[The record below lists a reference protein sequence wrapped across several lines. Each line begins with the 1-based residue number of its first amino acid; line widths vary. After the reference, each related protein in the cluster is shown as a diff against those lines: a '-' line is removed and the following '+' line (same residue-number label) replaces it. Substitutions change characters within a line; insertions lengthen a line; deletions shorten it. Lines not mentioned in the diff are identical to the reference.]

1 MGIREPTKEKKHYLA
16 RDFLTACQSSQ
27 PITYKTET
35 NQGSVI
41 GFFLSMTITMT
52 KRKANL
58 IIRAVNLGNGSVRLE
73 RGRKHIFVPLK
84 PLNKFPIVC

>member
-1 MGIREPTKEKKHYLA
+1 
-16 RDFLTACQSSQ
+16 
-27 PITYKTET
+27 
-35 NQGSVI
+35 
-41 GFFLSMTITMT
+41 MT

-73 RGRKHIFVPLK
+73 RGRKHIIVPLK

>member
-1 MGIREPTKEKKHYLA
+1 MGIREPTKA
-16 RDFLTACQSSQ
+16 RNITWQETSLACQSSQ

-41 GFFLSMTITMT
+41 GFFLLMTITMT
-52 KRKANL
+52 TRKANL

-73 RGRKHIFVPLK
+73 RGRKHIIVPLK